1 MLQDLKTDITSSEWY
16 EHKLARRPIELIFSI
31 FDIRSADSWISW
43 ARTISRWFSCRLH
56 ENSWRFWAGTR
67 AAAFHSKSGSAT
79 SRNGA
84 RLVAYLR
91 GELVNATG
99 APQPVNH
106 GPPHPTVRM
115 GLNAERA
122 EETWS
127 KTGSSRFHGHA
138 TGIGLESA
146 FLRLHFHTSRM
157 LCHA

>member
-1 MLQDLKTDITSSEWY
+1 M
-16 EHKLARRPIELIFSI
+16 
-31 FDIRSADSWISW
+31 
-43 ARTISRWFSCRLH
+43 
-56 ENSWRFWAGTR
+56 
-67 AAAFHSKSGSAT
+67 AAFHSKSGSAT

-91 GELVNATG
+91 SELVNATG

-146 FLRLHFHTSRM
+146 FLRLHFHISRM